1 MEYNKI
7 VDTSEVF
14 CDHDEIYEYNLKKVN
29 SNNVF
34 ITYKMQLLKSI
45 EETHYYLFID
55 KSFADPSLESFH
67 SDIEA
72 AMLKF
77 RSIFHDLTG
86 NCWHLKEHFVHVPEH
101 YEYIYPNELN
111 PRLLW
116 RGRFQSFPGRFLQT
130 LSWKRSGTDRIFPV
144 QSRPESTQISMD
156 PVAGMIDLEVHYDM
170 VDLAILKLSK
180 PLKNL
185 SHRHEFVK
193 PGFNSPSCK
202 LTSVINSKLYL
213 VCYNGELTEDSDVKP
228 YKYIHGLK
236 NISTDQFNF
245 CHNSNYKSVSVG
257 SIVHSHDLPHLSTY
271 ATHTCS
277 TLPGFS
283 GGAIFDSYGNF
294 TGIHIGVANSRQSK
308 NREMFFSNDT
318 YNKYI
323 PVKSKAFV
331 DFINQSVLTNMTD
344 VQFAECWRTDAL
356 NTMQEET
363 YIEKKMINNGQK
375 LIGPIFDE
383 AAQANILHQP
393 AVRVMDKHS

>member
-1 MEYNKI
+1 MFFGTGCLITDELVLTCAHNFDVIQWGNEKVPYSRI
-7 VDTSEVF
+7 YVCL
-14 CDHDEIYEYNLKKVN
+14 CDPAPETFFSL
-29 SNNVF
+29 SNRN
-34 ITYKMQLLKSI
+34 
-45 EETHYYLFID
+45 E
-55 KSFADPSLESFH
+55 SL
-67 SDIEA
+67 IEA
-72 AMLKF
+72 SLL
-77 RSIFHDLTG
+77 RRGLLQDNLSIYD
-86 NCWHLKEHFVHVPEH
+86 
-101 YEYIYPNELN
+101 
-111 PRLLW
+111 
-116 RGRFQSFPGRFLQT
+116 
-130 LSWKRSGTDRIFPV
+130 
-144 QSRPESTQISMD
+144 
-156 PVAGMIDLEVHYDM
+156 EVHYDM

-193 PGFNSPSCK
+193 PGFNSPSCN

-213 VCYNGELTEDSDVKP
+213 VCYNRELTEDSDVKL

-236 NISTDQFNF
+236 NISTNQLNF

-257 SIVHSHDLPHLSTY
+257 SIVYSHDLSHLSTY

-277 TLPGFS
+277 TLPGSS

-323 PVKSKAFV
+323 PLKSKAFG

-344 VQFAECWRTDAL
+344 AQFAECWRTNAF

-363 YIEKKMINNGQK
+363 YIEEKMINNGQK